1 MQKQNKTAKLN
12 LNQIDSL
19 ARNTHS
25 RKLKGQ
31 RKRLNDTMWI
41 KSATFLRCEK
51 LYRTN
56 KLTSSNKKF
65 QGKNERGGGFINQW
79 EVTYIYQTILTDRS
93 HLDPNSNNV

>member
-1 MQKQNKTAKLN
+1 MPKQNKTAKLN

-19 ARNTHS
+19 AQNTHS

-41 KSATFLRCEK
+41 KSATFLRCGK

-56 KLTSSNKKF
+56 KLTSSNKEI
-65 QGKNERGGGFINQW
+65 QGKNERGGGLINQW
-79 EVTYIYQTILTDRS
+79 EVIYYIYFNRS